1 MGLGRAPGPPRP
13 ENGMI
18 SIGIVMI
25 KTTLVLLSLAP
36 IALAQSLS
44 GLWDATVNV
53 NGVDIP
59 FRIEFSGSGANVK
72 GTFFNGDDKFTST
85 GGRFENG
92 ALVLNWDYYASKL
105 EATLKDSVLEG
116 RYSRGANGYPFT

>member
-1 MGLGRAPGPPRP
+1 
-13 ENGMI
+13 MI

-25 KTTLVLLSLAP
+25 KTTLIVLLSLAP
-36 IALAQSLS
+36 FALAQSLS

-53 NGVDIP
+53 SGVDIP

-92 ALVLNWDYYASKL
+92 ALVLNWDYYPSKL
-105 EATLKDSVLEG
+105 EATLRDVLLG
-116 RYSRGANGYPFT
+116 